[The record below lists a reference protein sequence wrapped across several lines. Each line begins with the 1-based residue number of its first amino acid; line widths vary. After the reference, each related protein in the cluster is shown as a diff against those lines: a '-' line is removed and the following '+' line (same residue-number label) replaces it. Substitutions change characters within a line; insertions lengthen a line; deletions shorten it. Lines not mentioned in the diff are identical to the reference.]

1 MSVTLDTKTIS
12 TDAFAGLSN
21 SSVTYTT
28 ATFSWVNVSASA
40 ATFRLVLPDT
50 GFESEEII
58 VGGGAT
64 GTYTLSGLQAG
75 SEGVLFLERFEVDTW
90 IRQTSSTSGI
100 DYVQT
105 TTLDT
110 SVSVSVGSASAS
122 VSWNNPGVTGDYVYS
137 LEIVNQNGVEFSSV
151 ITDHSAIVPDL
162 VQGDT
167 YSMRLY
173 VTEGSGVATE
183 IGKSSGVNGLIEF
196 SPALSA
202 QIEITDG
209 PFASYVSLDWSA
221 SVTDASSEYR
231 VVSRDA
237 TSGNDDVLVEKSN
250 VRTAIVADLIPGTSY
265 IFVLQRLEL
274 DGTWEDQSQTVISTP
289 TTSIS
294 IGSIASQTIEVT
306 WGSLYENANYELLFN
321 GTSSGVTTD
330 TSVIL
335 RDLESDTSYTLELV
349 VRELNETVGISKLG
363 VTTNQSLVQSLKL
376 PITLPVAAV
385 ILIVIFMIMKK

>member
-12 TDAFAGLSN
+12 TDAFAGLTN
-21 SSVTYTT
+21 SYLTYTT
-28 ATFSWVNVSASA
+28 AGFSWVNVSSSA

-50 GFESEEII
+50 GFSTEEIV

-64 GTYTLSGLQAG
+64 GTYELSGLQAG

-90 IRQTSSTSGI
+90 IRQTSSTSGV
-100 DYVQT
+100 DYVQV

-110 SVSVSVGSASAS
+110 SVSMSVGSASAS

-137 LEIVNQNGVEFSSV
+137 LEIVNQNGVEFSSI
-151 ITDHSAIVPDL
+151 ITDHSAIVPNL

-173 VTEGSGVATE
+173 VTEGSGQPTQ

-196 SPALSA
+196 SPSLSA
-202 QIEITDG
+202 QIQITDG
-209 PFASYVSLDWSA
+209 PFASYISLDWTASA
-221 SVTDASSEYR
+221 SDSSAEYR
-231 VVSRDA
+231 VVTRD
-237 TSGNDDVLVEKSN
+237 TSSGNDDVLVEKS
-250 VRTAIVADLIPGTSY
+250 TSTSAIIADLIPGTSY

-274 DGTWEDQSQTVISTP
+274 DGTWADQSQTIISTP

-294 IGSIASQTIEVT
+294 IGSVASKTVEVS
-306 WGSLYENANYELLFN
+306 WGSLYANAQYELLFN

-335 RDLESDTSYTLELV
+335 RDLDSDTSYTLELV
-349 VRELNETVGISKLG
+349 VIEPNEAVGISKLG
-363 VTTNQSLVQSLKL
+363 VTTNQSLVQNLKPVSYTHL
-376 PITLPVAAV
+376 TLPTKA
-385 ILIVIFMIMKK
+385 